1 VQGAG
6 CRVQGA
12 GCRVQGVG
20 FTGSGKWSS
29 RECICVSSW
38 ESLGAAPAFTAPVGF
53 QGLGF
58 RV

>member
-1 VQGAG
+1 
-6 CRVQGA
+6 VQGA
-12 GCRVQGVG
+12 GCRVQGVE